1 MPADNLKNASVLIVD
16 DQQANLDLIDA
27 FLSDDGYTGLRM
39 TTDPRA
45 GLEMFRA
52 QRPDLVLLDL
62 HMPRMDGFALLAEMR
77 ALVPDGEYLPV
88 LVLTADST
96 VDTRHRAL
104 SAGAKDFL
112 TKPLDETEVLLRI
125 RNLLET
131 RSLHLAVRRRSLELE
146 ERVAELHD
154 ERARSE
160 RLLLNVLPATVAER
174 LKGAPTA
181 AIADQYPEATV
192 LFADLV
198 GFTNLASP
206 LEPGELVAWL
216 NDLFSAFDRLAAK
229 HGIEKIKTVGDA
241 YMAVGGVPT
250 PRADHCEAV
259 ADLALALCAEAARR
273 VSPGGQSV
281 ALRVGVHTGP
291 VVAGVIGT
299 HKFSYDLWGDTVNL
313 ASRMES
319 HGVDGEVHVSAA
331 VYEKLRGRY
340 DFTER
345 GLIPIK
351 GKGELS
357 TYLLR
362 SRVGWAAGI

>member
-1 MPADNLKNASVLIVD
+1 MTVDDLKTASILIVD

-27 FLSDDGYTGLRM
+27 FLTDDGYTGLRM
-39 TTDPRA
+39 MTDPRA
-45 GLEMFRA
+45 GLEAFRR

-62 HMPRMDGFALLAEMR
+62 HMPRMDGFSLLAEMR
-77 ALVPDGEYLPV
+77 ALVPEGEYLPV

-96 VDTRHRAL
+96 ADTRHRAL
-104 SAGAKDFL
+104 AAGAKDFL

-131 RSLHLAVRRRSLELE
+131 RSLHLAVRRRSRELE
-146 ERVAELHD
+146 ERVAELHH

-174 LKGAPTA
+174 LKGAPA
-181 AIADQYPEATV
+181 VAIADHYPEATV

-198 GFTNLASP
+198 EFTHLAAP

-216 NDLFSAFDRLAAK
+216 NDLFSAFDRLALA

-241 YMAVGGVPT
+241 YMAVGGVPE
-250 PRADHCEAV
+250 PRADHVEAV
-259 ADLALALCAEAARR
+259 ADLALALCAEAGRR
-273 VSPGGQSV
+273 VSPDGRPV
-281 ALRVGVHTGP
+281 LLRVGMHTGP

-299 HKFSYDLWGDTVNL
+299 RKFSYDLWGNTVNL

-331 VYEKLRGRY
+331 VYERLRGRY
-340 DFTER
+340 RFTGR
-345 GLIPIK
+345 GLIPVK
-351 GKGELS
+351 GKGDLP

-362 SRVGWAAGI
+362 GRTG